1 MDLNRIRLIL
11 NVLFMLGAIAV
22 VVLYFTVP
30 ATNPIPMF
38 VVGTLAVVVKF
49 AEYVIRIMQNARE
62 RNNER
67 RRRYTNE

>member
-11 NVLFMLGAIAV
+11 NSLFMIGAVAV

-30 ATNPIPMF
+30 ASNPVPMF

-49 AEYVIRIMQNARE
+49 SEYVIRVMQNARE
-62 RNNER
+62 RNNRSR
-67 RRRYTNE
+67 RKFGDE

>member
-49 AEYVIRIMQNARE
+49 TEYVIRIMQNARE
-62 RNNER
+62 RTNER

>member
-1 MDLNRIRLIL
+1 M
-11 NVLFMLGAIAV
+11 

-38 VVGTLAVVVKF
+38 VVGTLAVIVKF
-49 AEYVIRIMQNARE
+49 TEYVIRIMQNARE